1 MVSGKNAP
9 QMPTLSPCIPPK
21 TKARPWWIWRYRP
34 WQHSPEEKRYSVP
47 SRTGPCSSDWGDS
60 LEISCARKRGR
71 PIGPKPRLGFA
82 RLHARIAN
90 IRQDASHKLRSD
102 LTRRFHPIAIE
113 ELNVRGMKKNRN
125 LPCSLSD
132 MGFFEFRRQLEYK
145 AERRGGLVLV
155 AGRWFPSSKSCSA
168 WGTVQEALP
177 LTICQW
183 VCPECGSIH
192 DREVNAA
199 RNILEHGLAVLN
211 GPMASSAKCEAGGE
225 KNSSRC
231 RMTMGKTVLC
241 EAKS

>member
-1 MVSGKNAP
+1 
-9 QMPTLSPCIPPK
+9 
-21 TKARPWWIWRYRP
+21 
-34 WQHSPEEKRYSVP
+34 
-47 SRTGPCSSDWGDS
+47 
-60 LEISCARKRGR
+60 
-71 PIGPKPRLGFA
+71 
-82 RLHARIAN
+82 
-90 IRQDASHKLRSD
+90 
-102 LTRRFHPIAIE
+102 
-113 ELNVRGMKKNRN
+113 VRGMKKNRN

-155 AGRWFPSSKSCSA
+155 ADRWFPSSKSCSA

-211 GPMASSAKCEAGGE
+211 GPMASYAKCEAGGE
-225 KNSSRC
+225 KNSGRR
-231 RMTMGKTVLC
+231 RMTMVKLSSVKQKVSFVLV
-241 EAKS
+241 